1 MIKKIFFLIIIAL
14 IAGCASSIK
23 HPTSMKKSFVKI
35 HKSVE
40 IKICGENS
48 LSKTNE
54 CKKLMTMNSTGS
66 GGVIWN
72 EREIGQI
79 PRTLVLTAD
88 HLCEDEEYS
97 IKDFDKS
104 AHNHIK
110 KILGFNKD
118 FKIISD
124 SSMRVVDSSGT
135 TYSVKKIPWIRN
147 VAADTCVI
155 ETSMNVPSLKLGSP
169 PEYGQEVINISAPKG
184 IYHPSSSGGGVF
196 FTKGS
201 YNGQFLMPGG
211 KKKKRIFSMYNL
223 SAAPG
228 SSGSPIL
235 NTNGEIIGMIHS
247 IDSSYC
253 NLITGQCNSPIS
265 YSATVDQI
273 KETLTEALAAIKRG
287 KSIKFDYNKI
297 SQ

>member
-1 MIKKIFFLIIIAL
+1 MIKKIFFLTIVAF
-14 IAGCASSIK
+14 IAGCASPIK
-23 HPTSMKKSFVKI
+23 HPISMKKSFVKI

-48 LSKTNE
+48 QTKTNE

-72 EREIGQI
+72 EREIGKL

-88 HLCEDEEYS
+88 HLCEDEKFS
-97 IKDFDKS
+97 MKDFDKS
-104 AHNHIK
+104 AHIHIK
-110 KILGFNKD
+110 NILGFEKK
-118 FKIISD
+118 FKIVSE
-124 SSMRVVDSSGT
+124 SSMRVVDNNGT
-135 TYSVKKIPWIRN
+135 SYSVKKKPWMRN
-147 VAADTCVI
+147 VAADTCVV
-155 ETSMNVPSLKLGSP
+155 ETSMDVPSLKLGVK
-169 PEYGQEVINISAPKG
+169 PEYGEEVINISAPKG

-201 YNGQFLMPGG
+201 YNGQFLMPSG
-211 KKKKRIFSMYNL
+211 KKKKRVFSMYNL

-247 IDSSYC
+247 IDSTYC

-265 YSATVDQI
+265 YSATIEQI
-273 KETLTEALAAIKRG
+273 RETLTEALAAIKRG
-287 KSIKFDYNKI
+287 KSIKFDYKKI